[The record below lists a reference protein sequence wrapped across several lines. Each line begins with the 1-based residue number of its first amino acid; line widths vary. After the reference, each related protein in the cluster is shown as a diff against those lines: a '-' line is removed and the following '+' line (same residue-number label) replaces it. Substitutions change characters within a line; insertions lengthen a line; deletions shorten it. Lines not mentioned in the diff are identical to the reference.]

1 MIGVIFMWSLIPR
14 SLSFVKS
21 LKLRCC
27 EEIIS
32 SHWKCQHSSQGKKKV
47 KYYKLLLTMMN
58 RRRRPRLTFYHLLAS
73 QIYTKYLG
81 DPTKQNRTLCS
92 QCYELKFRRT
102 EGWQRG
108 GSTGVCWQAHTGTG
122 VSETMP
128 QKQINKNIPRS
139 LPLLHSDS
147 KAPIII
153 Y

>member
-1 MIGVIFMWSLIPR
+1 
-14 SLSFVKS
+14 
-21 LKLRCC
+21 
-27 EEIIS
+27 
-32 SHWKCQHSSQGKKKV
+32 
-47 KYYKLLLTMMN
+47 MN

-153 Y
+153 YQSLVISYQKHDKYVLKNLSIENKHIKLYILKQLKI